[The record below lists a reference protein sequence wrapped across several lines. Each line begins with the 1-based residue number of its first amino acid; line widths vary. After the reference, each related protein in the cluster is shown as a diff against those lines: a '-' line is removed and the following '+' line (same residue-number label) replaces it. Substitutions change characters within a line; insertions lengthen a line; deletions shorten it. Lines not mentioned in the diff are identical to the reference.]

1 MLSITARCGRVVS
14 VQILDIYAIRA
25 RPYLSVNKYLTVS
38 IECLQLIAMIISF
51 KHKGLELF
59 FTKGS
64 LKSIPAQYAG
74 RIERLLDRL
83 DASKEPDD
91 MNLPGYKFHQLKGR
105 RKYEF
110 AVSVTGNWRITFE
123 FEGDDAT
130 NVNLEDYH

>member
-1 MLSITARCGRVVS
+1 MSNV
-14 VQILDIYAIRA
+14 
-25 RPYLSVNKYLTVS
+25 
-38 IECLQLIAMIISF
+38 CLQLFKLITSF

-64 LKSIPAQYAG
+64 SKSIPAQYTA
-74 RIERLLDRL
+74 RLERMLDRL
-83 DASKEPDD
+83 DAAKEPED
-91 MNLPGYKFHQLKGR
+91 MNLPGYKFHQLKGS